1 MPFAKMQNLADIA
14 NPEHPS
20 HHITTPSQ
28 PPRTPLHPG
37 SDVYKGKYHSHTENV
52 KKQQQENNSC
62 ETATTVTTQANTIA

>member
-1 MPFAKMQNLADIA
+1 MQNLADIA

-37 SDVYKGKYHSHTENV
+37 SDIYKGKYHSHTENV
-52 KKQQQENNSC
+52 KK
-62 ETATTVTTQANTIA
+62 TTKKKQ